1 MHGFGTA
8 ELPGRKNIIKVEQSV
23 VVPDYATRATVFL
36 NGWRLS
42 YRGDDQH
49 ILVVGSAITKIKLDL
64 KDRRLMWNAAGVLRD
79 DDFEEGTASPIS
91 SRSSPGTMP

>member
-1 MHGFGTA
+1 LSAASDPNDPALTKIEQLGEIKVMHGFGTA
-8 ELPGRKNIIKVEQSV
+8 ELPGGKNIIKVEQSV

-49 ILVVGSAITKIKLDL
+49 ILVVGSAITKIKLDSRTGGL
-64 KDRRLMWNAAGVLRD
+64 RGTRLAC
-79 DDFEEGTASPIS
+79 
-91 SRSSPGTMP
+91 